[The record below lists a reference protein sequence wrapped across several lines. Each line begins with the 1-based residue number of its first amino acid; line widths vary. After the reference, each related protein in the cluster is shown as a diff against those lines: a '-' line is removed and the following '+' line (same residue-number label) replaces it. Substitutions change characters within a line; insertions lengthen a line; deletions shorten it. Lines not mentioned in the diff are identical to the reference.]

1 MIPEIRSFFGQHPV
15 GKGLMAFGGTVVLTS
30 LVVTGVIVGVRQRGA
45 LERAE
50 LDAYDKL
57 VRSRPEQEPDD
68 RVLVVEYSE
77 ADIAELKEFPI
88 SDGTLAKL
96 LQKLEEYEPRAIGID
111 IFRDVPQG
119 TGRENLIN
127 VLQNND
133 NIIAVCRMSSLTEPS
148 GVPAAPG
155 VPEERIGFADLPFDD
170 VAIRRA
176 ILLSVPTPLETPVE
190 DPHLCQISEIG
201 GYANQ
206 LPSFAF
212 NLALL
217 YLEQEDVFWDY
228 TETGE
233 LILGS
238 TVLTKLE
245 KDSGGYHK
253 SGAVD
258 YQIMIDYRSGEN
270 AIEQVTVTDVLEG
283 NVDPNLVK
291 DRVVLVGYTATSAND
306 DFATPFSAGPQDR
319 VEMPGVILHAHIVSQ
334 LLSTVLD
341 GRPLIWYWSQGS
353 EILWIFLWSVV
364 GGTLAWKIRRP
375 WILIPVAIVAG
386 GVLYGISY
394 TLFVQQSGWIPLV
407 PPAIGL
413 VLTTFS
419 VVIIDRY
426 GQVVAKTV
434 KKLLRINIEIDET
447 QKEEQVAQITE
458 TDSFQE
464 IQLRADQL
472 RRRREITKPKTYNNT
487 VTDQVDLN
495 WEEVPEL
502 GQYQQVLQR
511 ARVLRHQLN
520 RVEDQRDEV
529 EEVDHATNGSSGTM
543 PTVKKQAFN
552 PEDESYLSQLQ
563 SRGRRM
569 RHK

>member
-1 MIPEIRSFFGQHPV
+1 MISEIRSFFNQHPL
-15 GKGLMAFGGTVVLTS
+15 GKGIMAFGGTVVITS
-30 LVVTGVIVGVRQRGA
+30 VVVTGVIVGLRQMGA
-45 LERAE
+45 LEGFE
-50 LDAYDKL
+50 LDAYDQL
-57 VRSRPEQEPDD
+57 VRSRPESEPSD
-68 RVLVVEYSE
+68 RVLVVGISE
-77 ADIAELKEFPI
+77 EDIRNYNQFPI
-88 SDGTLAKL
+88 TDATLATLLKKL
-96 LQKLEEYEPRAIGID
+96 ADYQPRAIGID
-111 IFRDVPQG
+111 IGRDVPIG
-119 TGRENLIN
+119 EGREDLIQ
-127 VLQNND
+127 VIEQND
-133 NIIAVCRMSSLTEPS
+133 NMVAACVMSSATEP
-148 GVPAAPG
+148 GTPPAPG
-155 VPEERIGFADLPFDD
+155 VPAERVGFADMQLDRD
-170 VAIRRA
+170 QVIRRTA
-176 ILLSVPTPLETPVE
+176 LVSFPPFVEPLPAN
-190 DPHLCQISEIG
+190 PHLCQDPDSLL
-201 GYANQ
+201 YS
-206 LPSFAF
+206 LPFR
-212 NLALL
+212 LATS
-217 YLEQEDVFWDY
+217 YLEQEGIEAELTTPEEFIKLDSTIFLPLEDQSGNYSY
-228 TETGE
+228 T
-233 LILGS
+233 
-238 TVLTKLE
+238 
-245 KDSGGYHK
+245 
-253 SGAVD
+253 GAFD
-258 YQIMIDYRSGEN
+258 YQIMINWSGEN
-270 AIEQVTVTDVLEG
+270 AIEQVTLTDVLEG
-283 NVDPNLVK
+283 NIDPNLVT
-291 DRVVLVGYTATSAND
+291 DRVVLVGYTASTAND
-306 DFATPFSAGPQDR
+306 DFATPFSAAAQDR
-319 VEMPGVILHAHIVSQ
+319 VLMPGVVLHAQVVSQ
-334 LLSTVLD
+334 ILSTVLE
-341 GRPLIWYWSQGS
+341 GRPLIWYWSQGT

-394 TLFVQQSGWIPLV
+394 TLFVQQAGWIPLV
-407 PPAIGL
+407 PPVIGL
-413 VLTTFS
+413 ALTTFS

-472 RRRREITKPKTYNNT
+472 RRRRQITKPKTYNNT

-520 RVEDQRDEV
+520 RVEEQRDEV
-529 EEVDHATNGSSGTM
+529 EEVDHSTNGSSGTM

>member
-1 MIPEIRSFFGQHPV
+1 MISEIRSFFGQHPV

-30 LVVTGVIVGVRQRGA
+30 LVVTGVIVGVRQLGA
-45 LERAE
+45 LEGLE
-50 LDAYDKL
+50 LQAYDAL
-57 VRSRPEQEPDD
+57 LRSRPEQEPDD

-77 ADIAELKEFPI
+77 ADIAQIKEFPI

-111 IFRDVPQG
+111 ILRDVPQG

-127 VLQNND
+127 VLQQND
-133 NIIAVCRMSSLTEPS
+133 NILAVCKMSSLTEP

-155 VPEERIGFADLPFDD
+155 VPQEQIGFADMVFDLD
-170 VAIRRA
+170 VTVRRA
-176 ILLSVPTPLETPVE
+176 IVISVPTPLETPV
-190 DPHLCQISEIG
+190 DNPHLCQISEID
-201 GYANQ
+201 GYENQ

-212 NLALL
+212 NLALFH
-217 YLEQEDVFWDY
+217 LEQEDVFVDY

-233 LILGS
+233 MILGS
-238 TVLTKLE
+238 TVLTRLE
-245 KDSGGYHK
+245 EDSGGYHQ

-258 YQIMIDYRSGEN
+258 YQIMLDYRSGEN
-270 AIEQVTVTDVLEG
+270 AIKKVTVTDVLEG
-283 NVDPNLVK
+283 KVDPSLVK
-291 DRVVLVGYTATSAND
+291 DRVILVGYTATTAND
-306 DFATPFSAGPQDR
+306 DFATPFSAAAQDR
-319 VEMPGVILHAHIVSQ
+319 VEMPGVVIHAHIVSQ
-334 LLSTVLD
+334 LLSTVLE
-341 GRPLIWYWSQGS
+341 GRPLIWYWSQGT

-375 WILIPVAIVAG
+375 WILIPVAVVAG

-413 VLTTFS
+413 ALTTFS

-464 IQLRADQL
+464 IQIRADQL
-472 RRRREITKPKTYNNT
+472 RRRRQITKPKTYNNT

-529 EEVDHATNGSSGTM
+529 EEVDHSTNGSSGTM

-569 RHK
+569 RNR